1 MKPGVAA
8 AVALC
13 LLCVGAVA
21 VGAVPDARMT
31 VTDTSVSADR
41 PAVGEPV
48 TVNATV
54 ANSGAS
60 PSAVDVTSVSVV
72 EDGGTLAEATG
83 PGALSPGDD
92 LAVSLSLAFEEAGE
106 RDLRLEAEG
115 EDENGETVTVGVPL
129 SVTVTEAEESIEV
142 SARAGDL
149 ASEAEEGGDDL
160 TAILDGGVEEGSEEP
175 SFDAPVTVTVSN
187 PGTVAAERVTVVPSV
202 DGEALAR
209 SPVGPLAPGE
219 TERVVVDLGTV
230 SEQRAVTVGVEY
242 DLATGPGETET
253 TLTYPPERAEVTVTD
268 ADVTRDGEAVRV
280 SATVGNTGSAELSGV
295 VASVGEAE
303 GVSPTYPQRDYF
315 VGSVG
320 ESDFVPFELTAEVGD
335 RETIPVEISY
345 TDRGV
350 GYSETVELPIEDR
363 EESET
368 AGATDRLGWETGLGA
383 LALGAV
389 AVAGALAWRRR
400 RGER

>member
-1 MKPGVAA
+1 MKPGVTAV
-8 AVALC
+8 VALC
-13 LLCVGAVA
+13 VLCVAAVA

-31 VTDTSVSADR
+31 ITDTSVSTDR

-54 ANSGAS
+54 ANSGVS

-72 EDGGTLAEATG
+72 EDGETLAEATG

-92 LAVSLSLAFEEAGE
+92 LAVSLSLTFEEAGE
-106 RDLRLEAEG
+106 RDLRVEAEG

-129 SVTVTEAEESIEV
+129 SVAVTEAEESIEV
-142 SARAGDL
+142 SARAGDR

-160 TAILDGGVEEGSEEP
+160 TAILDGGADDEGDEP

-202 DGEALAR
+202 DGETLAR
-209 SPVGPLAPGE
+209 TPVGPLAPGE

-230 SEQRAVTVGVEY
+230 SEQRAVTIGVEY
-242 DLATGPGETET
+242 DLTTGSGQAET
-253 TLTYPPERAEVTVTD
+253 TLTYPPGRGEMTVTD
-268 ADVTRDGEAVRV
+268 ADVTRDGDAVRV

-335 RETIPVEISY
+335 RETVPVEIGY
-345 TDRGV
+345 TDGGV
-350 GYSETVELPIEDR
+350 GYTETVELPIEDR
-363 EESET
+363 EEVET
-368 AGATDRLGWETGLGA
+368 AGFTDRLGWGVLLGTLA
-383 LALGAV
+383 LAVAAV
-389 AVAGALAWRRR
+389 VGALAWRRG